1 MAGMAQTT
9 QPSIGTTTKNGIAA
23 TQSQLDSSLR
33 HFTEP
38 SFDPVEYL
46 NDQLP
51 PLTLSASQPHATR
64 APNSVNLADL
74 SSRSQSL
81 VSQLGTQNVR
91 LSGNLTQ
98 LTEEILRSGGRLAY
112 EVEVLRGEAISLA
125 DALSEN
131 LHEDIMKFAIAEKDA
146 SEQKEELADEE
157 GEQDPVPKLPNEPEF
172 VAQLRI
178 LGQVR
183 TRLEEVIQ
191 TFGDAMEWPLPPSE
205 LSITSSFISVS
216 APEPGSES
224 YSREEKGQEVAKK
237 LRTEITALLDSNGG
251 GDAGLAAATDRL
263 EKLRTLA
270 TIWKG
275 TAEEKARTR
284 FLDSLARIIEDR
296 RKALESQRDRASKKT
311 RSSMEHIPEERDSGP
326 GGGLFRGL
334 QRIRDEIYLE

>member
-112 EVEVLRGEAISLA
+112 EVEV
-125 DALSEN
+125 
-131 LHEDIMKFAIAEKDA
+131 
-146 SEQKEELADEE
+146 DEE

-172 VAQLRI
+172 VAQIWRCDGMATPSVRI
-178 LGQVR
+178 IDHVLVHFGVCTR
-183 TRLEEVIQ
+183 TR
-191 TFGDAMEWPLPPSE
+191 
-205 LSITSSFISVS
+205 
-216 APEPGSES
+216 
-224 YSREEKGQEVAKK
+224 K
-237 LRTEITALLDSNGG
+237 
-251 GDAGLAAATDRL
+251 
-263 EKLRTLA
+263 
-270 TIWKG
+270 
-275 TAEEKARTR
+275 
-284 FLDSLARIIEDR
+284 
-296 RKALESQRDRASKKT
+296 
-311 RSSMEHIPEERDSGP
+311 
-326 GGGLFRGL
+326 
-334 QRIRDEIYLE
+334 